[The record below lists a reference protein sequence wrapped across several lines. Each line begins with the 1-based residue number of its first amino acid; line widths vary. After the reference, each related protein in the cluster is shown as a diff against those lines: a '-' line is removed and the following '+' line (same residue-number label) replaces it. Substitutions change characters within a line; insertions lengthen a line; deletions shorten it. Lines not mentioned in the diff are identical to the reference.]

1 MRKTIDSERLKTEL
15 LDTQRWENEG
25 GPSNEVNDASPHL
38 ILIQPAR
45 IHARRQKRVR
55 PLQWN
60 ERYVIQPF
68 RPGIHGMILIGEKPV
83 KRTNQQPGSNKDKK

>member
-1 MRKTIDSERLKTEL
+1 MLKTIDSERLKTEL

-25 GPSNEVNDASPHL
+25 GQIIEVNASPHL

-68 RPGIHGMILIGEKPV
+68 QPGIHGMILISEKPA
-83 KRTNQQPGSNKDKK
+83 K